1 MKKILLVVMMTGLL
15 VACGEKVQFTSTKNK
30 EIMIEKVYE
39 KQDIA
44 AKSEYDEILAKLQKQ
59 ADGGNKEAQEEIDA
73 WKDVKKKYDVRK
85 MFEPSEESKKL
96 AEKLR
101 AKKGKGW

>member
-1 MKKILLVVMMTGLL
+1 MKKLLLVVMMTGLL

-73 WKDVKKKYDVRK
+73 WNDVKRKYEAKLMTK
-85 MFEPSEESKKL
+85 MSKKTEEL
-96 AEKLR
+96 Y
-101 AKKGKGW
+101 KKEISKTGYGW

>member
-73 WKDVKKKYDVRK
+73 WNDVKRKYEAKSRIRASK
-85 MFEPSEESKKL
+85 ETEEHAAKI
-96 AEKLR
+96 R
-101 AKKGKGW
+101 AKYGW

>member
-1 MKKILLVVMMTGLL
+1 MKKLLLVVMMTGLL

-44 AKSEYDEILAKLQKQ
+44 SKSEYDEILAKLQKQ

-73 WKDVKKKYDVRK
+73 WNDVKRKYEVKK
-85 MFEPSEESKKL
+85 MSEPSKESIEEVKKM
-96 AEKLR
+96 R
-101 AKKGKGW
+101 AKTGYGW

>member
-1 MKKILLVVMMTGLL
+1 MKKLLLVVMMTGLL

-59 ADGGNKEAQEEIDA
+59 ADGGNKEAQEEIAA
-73 WKDVKKKYDVRK
+73 WNDVKRKYEAKLMIRASK
-85 MFEPSEESKKL
+85 ETEEH
-96 AEKLR
+96 AAKLR
-101 AKKGKGW
+101 AKTGYGW